1 LLVTTALQPEAKLA
15 PKIAATNNMPQG
27 GKTSMRI
34 QVVAAAML
42 VGATLA
48 EGHSWYSHECCHD
61 TDCHPVPC
69 EEIKKITGGRQ

>member
-1 LLVTTALQPEAKLA
+1 
-15 PKIAATNNMPQG
+15 
-27 GKTSMRI
+27 MRI